1 MRFALCLTAVAFIGC
16 AAQPQPQGVLIVGD
30 MPRIEDP
37 LAEPVVDE
45 TPAET
50 KPVDPL
56 AVPVADDLP
65 PAKPVKTVIDI
76 LDESPSAARTPP
88 AKAKPAP
95 LPAADA
101 PTVDGN
107 YYEAPRRRGIFRRS
121 GSTNNGS
128 AAAFC

>member
-1 MRFALCLTAVAFIGC
+1 MRIIVAIAVVAVAGC
-16 AAQPQPQGVLIVGD
+16 QPAAPK
-30 MPRIEDP
+30 
-37 LAEPVVDE
+37 AEPPRSPWVITEVHHYDIPVP
-45 TPAET
+45 TPP
-50 KPVDPL
+50 KI
-56 AVPVADDLP
+56 DLP
-65 PAKPVKTVIDI
+65 PAKPVKTIIDI
-76 LDESPSAARTPP
+76 LDESPSATRTPP